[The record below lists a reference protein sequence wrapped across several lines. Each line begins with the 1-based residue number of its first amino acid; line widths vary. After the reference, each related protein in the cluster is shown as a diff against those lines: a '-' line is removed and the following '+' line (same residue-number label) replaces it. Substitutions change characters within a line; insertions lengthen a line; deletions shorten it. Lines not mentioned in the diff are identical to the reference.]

1 MTLFKKWLA
10 FIKYKTKQNNDLI
23 ASNNMLDLLG
33 V

>member
-10 FIKYKTKQNNDLI
+10 FIRHKAKQNNDLI
-23 ASNNMLDLLG
+23 TANNMLDLLG

>member
-10 FIKYKTKQNNDLI
+10 FIRYKAKQNNDLI
-23 ASNNMLDLLG
+23 TANNMLDLLG